1 MSEIRHE
8 DVLATRSSRRRFIAA
23 GAGAAAAA
31 VVATGSAR
39 ADSDQGLVGSW
50 FLTIEATEP
59 PLGVFNALISFHA
72 GGVVTEARRYYVPGT
87 PFGSFLETS
96 GHGAW
101 KALGNRRYE
110 AFFRFLIQ
118 EAPPSDGRPIGTD
131 NVHLAFALSATSDE
145 LRGTF
150 ASAIRDN
157 AGEVQFAV
165 RGTTSGDRIVV

>member
-50 FLTIEATEP
+50 FLTIDATEP

-72 GGVVTEARRYYVPGT
+72 GGVVTEARRYYVPGRSAR
-87 PFGSFLETS
+87 F
-96 GHGAW
+96 W
-101 KALGNRRYE
+101 RRP
-110 AFFRFLIQ
+110 ATAR
-118 EAPPSDGRPIGTD
+118 GRR
-131 NVHLAFALSATSDE
+131 SATAGMRRSS
-145 LRGTF
+145 
-150 ASAIRDN
+150 AS
-157 AGEVQFAV
+157 
-165 RGTTSGDRIVV
+165 